1 MKKGRKKIFVLS
13 AVIIVAAAAIF
24 VRNALTAVSGARE
37 AAVRSACGDAV
48 ARAVSDGIEGVTA
61 EAASGDKL
69 VLASFSANISC
80 LAADYFMTA
89 ARRGTHVRLGA
100 FTGIKALSLAGPAIG
115 LALSGDC
122 EVSCSLEWRRRYSC
136 NMLYAEVCCRVY
148 PGGLSSASVLL
159 NYSIPVLAQ
168 NLQ

>member
-1 MKKGRKKIFVLS
+1 MKKGRKKILVLS

-24 VRNALTAVSGARE
+24 VRNVLTAVSGARE

-61 EAASGDKL
+61 EAAGDKL
-69 VLASFSANISC
+69 VLASLSANISC
-80 LAADYFMTA
+80 LAADYFMA
-89 ARRGTHVRLGA
+89 AAIIGTHVRLGA